1 MRQKTFILLP
11 MDFLWPM
18 KNKIVLVPFP
28 FDDLTG
34 TKLRPALC
42 LTDPIGIYDHLVI
55 CFITSQ
61 VAKATESSDLPILAI
76 DSDFKSTGLKTDS
89 AIRLHRLVT
98 IPLYLIHRQ
107 LGILPVTYQQLV
119 EKKLR
124 ELFEL

>member
-1 MRQKTFILLP
+1 
-11 MDFLWPM
+11 M

-42 LTDPIGIYDHLVI
+42 LTDSIGIYNHLVI

-61 VAKATESSDLPILAI
+61 IAKATEPSDVPVLSINPN
-76 DSDFKSTGLKTDS
+76 FKSTGLKIDS

-98 IPLYLIHRQ
+98 IPQSLVQRQ
-107 LGILPVTYQQLV
+107 LGVLLV
-119 EKKLR
+119 NYHHLIEKKLR
-124 ELFEL
+124 DLFDLQ